1 MSDWMDWWTCL
12 IWWTYWHAWFD
23 INIVISLKH
32 SPERY
37 INASFLYVYLYSD
50 DNDDYDGYDNDSDDD
65 GDDDSDSAYDGLSD
79 DHDS

>member
-37 INASFLYVYLYSD
+37 IDASCLYVYLFSD
-50 DNDDYDGYDNDSDDD
+50 DNDGYDDDSDDD

-79 DHDS
+79 DLDS